1 MKTIKFSVVAAAALA
16 LSSSAFAADGLTAYG
31 QISGEV
37 GSYFNSVKN
46 GNLLGTHSYA
56 SRFGLKG
63 AADVGGGLTAVYQVE
78 VGFNPVNGDL
88 QLGAKSGDVD
98 NELTNSGGNGLP
110 NHGDALSGRNT
121 FVGIAGGFGTFVIG
135 NHDTPYKIAA
145 RGSGAIT
152 SADTVADLHL
162 QTDRRLRGAVAYIA
176 PADALGGTTLA
187 VALVP
192 VTGPKKGV
200 ATDTSTGFH
209 YSIGAVIPVEDIGL
223 KIGLGY
229 ESAYA
234 TLYDDRVN
242 SLFAAASIKLD
253 TISVGLAV
261 ESVTQGDDIGGPNA
275 GKDHGTTTVLI
286 PFSIGLDDG
295 LYVNAGV
302 KYTLFDKLGAAATAN
317 SIGTEDPDENI
328 LQVSAAFG
336 KKWASN
342 LDAYAGLKLTQA
354 KNEVIG
360 TGADQKKSA
369 TELGVGLKVAF

>member
-31 QISGEV
+31 AISGEV
-37 GSYFNSVKN
+37 GSYFNAAKE
-46 GNLLGTHSYA
+46 GNLIETHSYA

-78 VGFNPVNGDL
+78 VGFNPVNNTDATGV
-88 QLGAKSGDVD
+88 SGDDAV
-98 NELTNSGGNGLP
+98 LTTGKNSNNGSI
-110 NHGDALSGRNT
+110 ATRNS

-145 RGSGAIT
+145 RGAGAIT

-162 QTDRRLRGAVAYIA
+162 QTDRRIKGAVAYIA

-192 VTGPKKGV
+192 LSQ
-200 ATDTSTGFH
+200 TDKVGDQTNAYH
-209 YSIGAVIPVEDIGL
+209 YSIGALIPLADAGL
-223 KIGLGY
+223 KIGLGF
-229 ESAYA
+229 ESAA
-234 TLYDDRVN
+234 VDTTEDSIT
-242 SLFAAASIKLD
+242 SLFGAVTWSLD
-253 TISVGLAV
+253 TLSVGLAV
-261 ESVTQGDDIGGPNA
+261 EQVSVGTDIA
-275 GKDHGTTTVLI
+275 EDVGTTSVLV

-295 LYVNAGV
+295 LYVNAGI
-302 KYTLFDKLGAAATAN
+302 KYTLFDKGNNGLIPLTD
-317 SIGTEDPDENI
+317 SIGAFDADENI

-342 LDAYAGLKLTQA
+342 LDAYAGAKLTQA
-354 KNEVIG
+354 KTE
-360 TGADQKKSA
+360 GALGGGKKSA
-369 TELGVGLKVAF
+369 TEFGVGLKVAF